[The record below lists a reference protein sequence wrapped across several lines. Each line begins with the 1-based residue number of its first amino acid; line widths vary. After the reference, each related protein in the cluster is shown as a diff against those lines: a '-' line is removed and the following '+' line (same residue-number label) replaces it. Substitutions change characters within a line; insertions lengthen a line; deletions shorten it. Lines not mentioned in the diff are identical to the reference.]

1 MVSICLSFS
10 HVSLDGIFVTKT
22 YGFILA
28 LRNSRILLWC
38 EKFFESWVMVNHLL
52 QISYILICNNQIV
65 TKFQKMTDWKTCFS
79 KNDRL
84 KNMLSLKH
92 EAMPWT

>member
-10 HVSLDGIFVTKT
+10 HVSLDGIFVTKA

-38 EKFFESWVMVNHLL
+38 EKIFESWVMVNHLL
-52 QISYILICNNQIV
+52 QIFYILICNNQIV

-79 KNDRL
+79 KNDTL